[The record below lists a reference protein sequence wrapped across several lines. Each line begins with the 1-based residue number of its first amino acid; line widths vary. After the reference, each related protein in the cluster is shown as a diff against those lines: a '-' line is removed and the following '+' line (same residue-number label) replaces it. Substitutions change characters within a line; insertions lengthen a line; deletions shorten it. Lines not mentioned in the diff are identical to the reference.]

1 MYIEMTLEELHRRL
15 RSRGPIVIE
24 LGCGPNPPPDVIG
37 IDQLQLEGVDFVA
50 DLEKG
55 LPFLPDNSVDE
66 IRSRHFL
73 EHIENFEDLMQE
85 IYRVL
90 RPEGHH
96 VAVVPHFSNPHF
108 YSDPTHKRFFGLYSF
123 DYFAAPRYQLRR
135 KVPSFYVDFQFEV
148 IQRDLVF
155 KSQFS
160 VRNLFK
166 QVIRRLFNTSNY
178 LQEWYEEN
186 LCYLF
191 PCQEIR
197 FVMVPRDKT

>member
-1 MYIEMTLEELHRRL
+1 MYTEMTLEELHRSL
-15 RSRGPIVIE
+15 SSRRPIVIE
-24 LGCGPNPPPDVIG
+24 LGCGPNPHPDIIG

-73 EHIENFEDLMQE
+73 EHIENFKYLMQE

-90 RPEGHH
+90 KPEGRHL
-96 VAVVPHFSNPHF
+96 AVVPHFSNPHF

-123 DYFAAPRYQLRR
+123 DYFAASRYQLQR
-135 KVPSFYVDFQFEV
+135 KVPSFYADFQFEV
-148 IQRDLVF
+148 IHRELVF
-155 KSQFS
+155 NSQFF

-166 QVIRRLFNTSNY
+166 QVLRRLFNSSNY

-197 FVMVPRDKT
+197 FVMVPQGKT